1 MLCSPLWMQE
11 KLRRS
16 GLRSID
22 PIVDVTNFVL
32 MELGQPMHAFD
43 FEKLSGKICVRMA
56 DDGEA
61 ITLLDGKEIA
71 LSTDTLVIA
80 DAEKPVAMAGV
91 MGGLP
96 RP

>member
-1 MLCSPLWMQE
+1 
-11 KLRRS
+11 
-16 GLRSID
+16 
-22 PIVDVTNFVL
+22 

-71 LSTDTLVIA
+71 LNTDILVIA
-80 DAEKPVAMAGV
+80 DEENR
-91 MGGLP
+91 LP
-96 RP
+96 WQA